1 MRTIR
6 AAAAGAVVMSLA
18 LAVTACGGGSSTD
31 GGGSDDSPK
40 ELTYWASNQGASIEI
55 DKKVL
60 QPELDKFE
68 KETGIKVKLE
78 VVPWSDLL
86 NRILT
91 ATTSGQGPDVLNI
104 GNTWSASL
112 QATGGLL
119 PWDDA
124 NFAKIGGKDR
134 FVESALG
141 STGARGQDPA
151 AVPLYSMAYALY
163 YNKQLLADAGI
174 SGPPATWDQL
184 VADGKKIQAKG
195 KQVLGAE
202 GANVSENVHHVFTF
216 AKQHGA
222 DFFTADG
229 KPDFTSD
236 GAVSAVKQ
244 YVDLMAKDKAI
255 PEGNAEYAQN
265 QSVSDFAKGRT
276 AFLLWQSASA
286 NLKSQGMDEDK
297 YGIAPVPVRSGTPGT
312 GAQVN
317 SMVAGDQPGRL
328 QELRQP
334 RRRHEVREVHDERR
348 GAEDPQQGLQLHPAG
363 RLRAGG
369 PGLQHPRQRRPE
381 GHPRQERRRAPAGRR
396 RVAVRD
402 GGRYGSQGAVRR
414 SGRRT
419 GGDHRVGE
427 DPPGEGPAA
436 DADEVSV
443 MTTTVTEQAAVRKD
457 SPERR
462 TAPAAAP
469 GGSAVSDCPTCC
481 FCPP

>member
-1 MRTIR
+1 MRNLR

-18 LAVTACGGGSSTD
+18 LAATACGGGTSTD
-31 GGGSDDSPK
+31 GEGSDSSPK
-40 ELTYWASNQGASIEI
+40 TLTYWASNQGASIEI

-68 KETGIKVKLE
+68 QQTGIKVKLE

-119 PWDDA
+119 PWNEA

-134 FVESALG
+134 FVASALG
-141 STGARGQDPA
+141 STGAEGKDPA

-163 YNKQLLADAGI
+163 YNKEIFADAGI
-174 SGPPATWDQL
+174 AKPPATWAEL

-229 KPDFTSD
+229 KPDFTSE
-236 GAVSAVKQ
+236 GAVAAVKQ

-255 PEGNAEYAQN
+255 PVGNAEYAQN
-265 QSVSDFAKGRT
+265 QSVSDFAKGKT
-276 AFLLWQSASA
+276 AMLLWQSASA
-286 NLKSQGMDEDK
+286 NLKSQGMSEDA
-297 YGIAPVPVRSGTPGT
+297 YGIAPVPVQSGAPGT
-312 GAQVN
+312 GEQVN
-317 SMVAGDQPGRL
+317 SMVAGINLAVFKNTDNLEGATKFVKFMTSDEEQKILNTAYSSIPPVAGAQSDPAFNTPATAVL
-328 QELRQP
+328 KDTLAKSAAALPQVADESQFETAVGTAVKELF
-334 RRRHEVREVHDERR
+334 
-348 GAEDPQQGLQLHPAG
+348 AEAAAG
-363 RLRAGG
+363 R
-369 PGLQHPRQRRPE
+369 
-381 GHPRQERRRAPAGRR
+381 
-396 RVAVRD
+396 AVTTESVKSRLEKA
-402 GGRYGSQGAVRR
+402 QQQM
-414 SGRRT
+414 
-419 GGDHRVGE
+419 
-427 DPPGEGPAA
+427 PAA
-436 DADEVSV
+436 
-443 MTTTVTEQAAVRKD
+443 
-457 SPERR
+457 
-462 TAPAAAP
+462 
-469 GGSAVSDCPTCC
+469 
-481 FCPP
+481 